1 MIPLFSKTPQINIFG
16 KKRPEV
22 KQLAFSEL
30 RIRQKKS
37 FKNRFSF
44 FIEFLSF
51 LPVYFKKKYIKL
63 QYILYILFGNTFKS
77 WELAKN
83 YILIKLIWGRG
94 RLGKPLIHLGTLFL
108 AGLVFLTGGA
118 FQENFIVLSNQEQNA
133 FVSSKGDIVPQPV
146 IVSIARPSSKRTT
159 VVTYTV
165 KPGDTLSSIGRQ
177 FGVTVDTIR
186 YANNLTNIGYLK
198 TGQKLEIPPVNGVV
212 YKVKSGDTIAS
223 IAKKFKV
230 SEQAIA
236 DFNYLAKPFTLKEG
250 QELILPDASIPAP
263 VRTYVAVKSPTGV
276 PSSVSPSGVYSGSAY
291 TYIPYASKGRKG
303 TGSFRWPT
311 NSRTITQYFSWYHPA
326 LDIAIYSPIYA
337 SDSGVVIRS
346 GWWSGG
352 YGLAIQ
358 IDHRNGYVTTY
369 AHMSKLNV
377 SVGQEVEKGQI
388 IGLMGSTGRST
399 GTHVHFTIQ
408 YQGRFMNPLD
418 FF

>member
-1 MIPLFSKTPQINIFG
+1 MGLPFFNKSKITIFG
-16 KKRPEV
+16 NKKPKIR
-22 KQLAFSEL
+22 QLAFSEL
-30 RIRQKKS
+30 RIKQKKS
-37 FKNRFSF
+37 FFNRFSF
-44 FIEFLSF
+44 FIEFISF
-51 LPVYFKKKYIKL
+51 LPIYIKKKYAKA
-63 QYILYILFGNTFKS
+63 QNLFYLSFSNTFRV
-77 WELAKN
+77 WELIKN
-83 YILIKLIWGRG
+83 YVLIKLIWGRG
-94 RLGKPLIHLGTLFL
+94 KLGRPLIHLGTLFL
-108 AGLVFLTGGA
+108 AGIVFLTGSA

-133 FVSSKGDIVPQPV
+133 FVTSTGDIVPQPI
-146 IVSIARPSSKRTT
+146 IVSVSKPSSVRNS
-159 VVTYTV
+159 VITYTV
-165 KPGDTLSSIGRQ
+165 KPGDTLSSIGKK

-212 YKVKSGDTIAS
+212 YKVKSGDTIAR
-223 IAKKFKV
+223 IAKKFKI

-250 QELILPDASIPAP
+250 QELILPDANIPSP
-263 VRTYVAVKSPTGV
+263 IRTYVAIKSPTGV
-276 PSSVSPSGVYSGSAY
+276 PSSIPPSGVYSGSAY
-291 TYIPYASKGRKG
+291 TYIPYASKGKKG

-311 NSRTITQYFSWYHPA
+311 NSRVITQYFSWYHPA
-326 LDIAIYSPIYA
+326 IDIAIYSPIYA

-377 SVGQEVEKGQI
+377 SVGQEVTKGQV

-408 YQGRFMNPLD
+408 YKGRFVNPLD